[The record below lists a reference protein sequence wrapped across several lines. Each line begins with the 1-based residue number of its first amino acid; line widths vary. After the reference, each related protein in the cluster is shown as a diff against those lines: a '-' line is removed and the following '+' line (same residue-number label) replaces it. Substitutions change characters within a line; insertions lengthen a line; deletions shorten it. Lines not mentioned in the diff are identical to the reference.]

1 MGYCGGVPER
11 NLKLLLNLREKGYRV
26 VLVSNTNPF
35 MMAWAMDG
43 DFDGKGNPLSH
54 YVDKAYLSYECK
66 VMKPNERF
74 FRIVTAE
81 EKIIPNETLFVDD
94 GPRNVAAASQLGMH
108 TFCPQNGADW
118 TEEIFDHIN
127 TNYI

>member
-1 MGYCGGVPER
+1 M
-11 NLKLLLNLREKGYRV
+11 
-26 VLVSNTNPF
+26 
-35 MMAWAMDG
+35 
-43 DFDGKGNPLSH
+43 
-54 YVDKAYLSYECK
+54 
-66 VMKPNERF
+66 
-74 FRIVTAE
+74 TAE